1 MMRVTNRMITENSIN
16 YMSDALEELH
26 SLQQKNSTQKKFQLA
41 SEDPVAASLSMDL
54 KSTLTSIE
62 GYEKATTSANDFMTA
77 NEMAFQKVDDLA
89 TRATTLIIKGLN
101 DAMGPE
107 ERANAIAEDLNGIIQ
122 EAVDAANTN
131 HNGQYIFAGIQV
143 GQPTPPYQIPDN
155 TNPVPTLAAP
165 IDGSMQRTIG
175 PNKTVS
181 MNYHADD
188 VFGGFMSA
196 LVDARNA
203 LKNNDMNA
211 LRTSLAA
218 LQSSTTIVDQNR
230 ALNSTRM
237 RQIEVASD
245 YLANTKI
252 ETQSLISQN
261 EDINLAEGISM
272 LKSQETTYQVV
283 LEVSQRA
290 VSTMNLFD
298 YLK

>member
-1 MMRVTNRMITENSIN
+1 MRITNRMITENSIT
-16 YMSDALEELH
+16 YMSDALEDLH
-26 SLQQKNSTQKKFQLA
+26 AIQQKNSTQKKFQLA

-89 TRATTLIIKGLN
+89 TRATSLIVKGLN

-107 ERANAIAEDLNGIIQ
+107 ERANAIAEDINGIIQ
-122 EAVDAANTN
+122 ETVDAANTN

-155 TNPVPTLAAP
+155 TNPVPTLTAP

-181 MNYHADD
+181 LNYHADD
-188 VFGGFMSA
+188 VFSGFMSA
-196 LVDARNA
+196 LVDARDA

-218 LQSSTTIVDQNR
+218 LQSSTSVVDQNR

-237 RQIEVASD
+237 RQLEVATN